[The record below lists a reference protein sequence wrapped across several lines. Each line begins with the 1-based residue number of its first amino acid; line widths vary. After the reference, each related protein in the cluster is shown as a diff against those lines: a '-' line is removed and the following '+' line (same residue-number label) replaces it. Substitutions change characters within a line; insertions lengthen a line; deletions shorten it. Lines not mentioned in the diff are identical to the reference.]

1 MTLVSATEPDQH
13 SKLRGLNHCWRIDM
27 YARVSTYA
35 GTAETFDRGFEKV
48 KSALMP
54 HIQEVPGYRGAMSL
68 IDRSTGKSL
77 SITLWDSEESLRAS
91 HQRANQLRSDAAAMA
106 PAEVLSVEEYEVAVA
121 DLRAFT
127 T

>member
-1 MTLVSATEPDQH
+1 
-13 SKLRGLNHCWRIDM
+13 M

-35 GTAETFDRGFEKV
+35 GTVENFDRGLEKV

-54 HIQEVPGYRGAMSL
+54 RIQEEPGYKGAVSL

-77 SITLWDSEESLRAS
+77 SITLWDSEEALRTS
-91 HQRANQLRSDAAAMA
+91 RQSANQIRSAAAAMS
-106 PAEVLSVEEYEVAVA
+106 PAEILSVEEYEVAVV
-121 DLRAFT
+121 DLLAST